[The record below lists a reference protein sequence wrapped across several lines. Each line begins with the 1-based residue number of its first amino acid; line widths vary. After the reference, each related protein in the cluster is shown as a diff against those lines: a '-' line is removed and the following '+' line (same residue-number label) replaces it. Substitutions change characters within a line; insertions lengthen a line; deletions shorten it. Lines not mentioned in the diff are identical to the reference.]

1 MILKDE
7 IARLE
12 GRNVEKLKGR
22 RKHEKRRSISK
33 ARRPPFMAILC
44 MKISDSGVLT
54 TAAVRFRVT
63 GGGSGIGIIFPTAR
77 DRVCTRSCRPMK
89 TYN

>member
-1 MILKDE
+1 M
-7 IARLE
+7 E
-12 GRNVEKLKGR
+12 GRNVEKMRGR
-22 RKHEKRRSISK
+22 RKHERRRSIAK
-33 ARRPPFMAILC
+33 ARRPPFTAILC
-44 MKISDSGVLT
+44 MKFSDSGVLR

-63 GGGSGIGIIFPTAR
+63 DGIGGGSGIGIIFPTAR